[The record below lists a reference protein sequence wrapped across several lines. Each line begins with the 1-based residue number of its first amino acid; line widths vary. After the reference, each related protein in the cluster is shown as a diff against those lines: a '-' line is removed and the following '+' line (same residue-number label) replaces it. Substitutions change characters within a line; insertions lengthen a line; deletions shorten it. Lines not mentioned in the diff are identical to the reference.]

1 MRKSAPA
8 SKMEGGFKLC
18 HCGVD
23 CGCKGRNVPV
33 FAVCAA
39 SYTVEITAFNVLLEL
54 VMGKPILNE
63 EGCADNS
70 LVWCLE
76 QKIF

>member
-1 MRKSAPA
+1 M
-8 SKMEGGFKLC
+8 
-18 HCGVD
+18 
-23 CGCKGRNVPV
+23 PV
-33 FAVCAA
+33 LAVRAA

-70 LVWCLE
+70 LVWRLQ

>member
-1 MRKSAPA
+1 M
-8 SKMEGGFKLC
+8 
-18 HCGVD
+18 
-23 CGCKGRNVPV
+23 PV
-33 FAVCAA
+33 LAVCASSDA
-39 SYTVEITAFNVLLEL
+39 VEITAFNVLLEL

-70 LVWCLE
+70 PVWCLE